1 MTIKLR
7 HKTAVK
13 GERIVISGSMSFH
26 STMLEQ
32 ARLLTKAG
40 IRAVVPP
47 ADSGV
52 IDDLEDE
59 QYQKAK
65 RRLSMQHI
73 RRIRDPKTYALLVV
87 NCDKHGLPDYIG
99 PNTFAEIA
107 IALAHYKPI
116 YLYQG
121 IPQFYRDELTAWK
134 AICLDGCLDVLVR
147 DCKRIAVANAQPTLF
162 DME

>member
-1 MTIKLR
+1 M
-7 HKTAVK
+7 K
-13 GERIVISGSMSFH
+13 GARVVLSGSMSFH
-26 STMLEQ
+26 SVMLEQ
-32 ARLLTKAG
+32 ARILANAG
-40 IRAVVPP
+40 IRAIAPP

-52 IDDLEDE
+52 IDDLADE
-59 QYQKAK
+59 QYQVVK

-73 RRIRDPKTYALLVV
+73 RRIRDQKTYAILVI
-87 NCDKHGLPDYIG
+87 NCDKQGFPDYIG

-134 AICLDGCLDVLVR
+134 AICLDGSLDRLIR
-147 DCKRIAVANAQPTLF
+147 NCRRIAEENAQPTLF
-162 DME
+162 DMD

>member
-1 MTIKLR
+1 
-7 HKTAVK
+7 
-13 GERIVISGSMSFH
+13 MSFY

-32 ARLLTKAG
+32 ARILAKAG

-47 ADSGV
+47 SDSGV
-52 IDDLEDE
+52 LDDLPDE
-59 QYQKAK
+59 QYQAAK

-73 RRIRDPKTYALLVV
+73 RRIRDPKTCALLVV
-87 NCDKHGLPDYIG
+87 NCDKHGLRDYIG

-121 IPQFYRDELTAWK
+121 MPQFYRDELTAWK
-134 AICLDGCLDVLVR
+134 AMCLDGCLDPLITEYR
-147 DCKRIAVANAQPTLF
+147 QIAAKGSQPTLF
-162 DME
+162 DVE